1 MLQKKRYILLLP
13 LKSIISVIAI
23 EKINS
28 GINKGKV
35 KTLVIENLLFF
46 EIVREAVIE
55 EIKTILRRDSDNN
68 ALICNK

>member
-1 MLQKKRYILLLP
+1 MLQKRYILLLP

-35 KTLVIENLLFF
+35 KTLAIENLLFF

>member
-1 MLQKKRYILLLP
+1 M
-13 LKSIISVIAI
+13 SVIAI

-28 GINKGKV
+28 GINNGKV

-55 EIKTILRRDSDNN
+55 EIKTILRRDKDNN